1 MEDYWSRI
9 RDQEGVY
16 DTVTAEEGAFIKVM
30 NVGERIE
37 VNRIEGVYASEIELQ
52 VSADTVIGY
61 LQSRC
66 CFFLMN
72 IHTTP
77 RTIYF
82 ARVSSIL
89 VTPFELSLM
98 KV

>member
-1 MEDYWSRI
+1 VRYLTRI
-9 RDQEGVY
+9 DQ
-16 DTVTAEEGAFIKVM
+16 
-30 NVGERIE
+30 
-37 VNRIEGVYASEIELQ
+37 
-52 VSADTVIGY
+52 ADKTGY